1 MAQAKRIQVGETNDG
16 AGGLTVASLGTPID
30 PREEVNFHNI
40 WGSVSVEP
48 QDTDA
53 NAQGTWILM
62 IVRENAIIPTF
73 TDAIVNNE
81 SNNAIIIACGVWSA
95 SNQTPY
101 NSGPIHP
108 ETSRTLQPGDALVL
122 ESIVTGITA
131 GLASNRVM
139 LCAHVTRK

>member
-1 MAQAKRIQVGETNDG
+1 MAQSKRIQVAESNDG
-16 AGGLTVASLGTPID
+16 VGANTPAILEAPTD

-53 NAQGTWILM
+53 NAQGTWALM
-62 IVRENAIIPTF
+62 LVRENATIPTL
-73 TDAIVNNE
+73 TDVITNNE
-81 SNNAIIIACGVWSA
+81 TNNAIIIACAVWSA
-95 SNQTPY
+95 SNQSPY
-101 NSGPIHP
+101 NSGPINP
-108 ETSRTLQPGDALVL
+108 KTSRTLQAGDRLVL
-122 ESIVTGITA
+122 LSQVTGITA